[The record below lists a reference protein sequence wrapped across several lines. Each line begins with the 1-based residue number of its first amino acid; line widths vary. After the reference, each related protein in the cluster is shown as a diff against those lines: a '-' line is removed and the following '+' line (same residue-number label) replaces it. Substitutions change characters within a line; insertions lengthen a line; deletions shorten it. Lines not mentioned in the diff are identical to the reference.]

1 MGIEG
6 EEETRQEEE
15 EEHRCLTNF
24 MFCMSIYIAGLNETC
39 FITILEFI
47 RYIIYYLLLE
57 SCINSSIK
65 HFKLPFNI
73 GLLNHLIIGNVD
85 PRDYLRV
92 IPFD

>member
-47 RYIIYYLLLE
+47 DRK
-57 SCINSSIK
+57 S
-65 HFKLPFNI
+65 
-73 GLLNHLIIGNVD
+73 V
-85 PRDYLRV
+85 V
-92 IPFD
+92 